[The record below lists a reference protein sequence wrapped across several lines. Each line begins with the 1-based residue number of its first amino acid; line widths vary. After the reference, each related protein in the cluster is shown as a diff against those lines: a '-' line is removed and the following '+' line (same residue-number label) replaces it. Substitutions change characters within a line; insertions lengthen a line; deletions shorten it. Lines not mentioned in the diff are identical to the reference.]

1 MRLHFCHRIWIA
13 GSEFGN
19 NTVKACLPPTLYQWF
34 WLMLVMNESFL
45 LAECK
50 APQSLLFLLPSL
62 LDTNLQS
69 QRFFFPFPSPW
80 LSVQTW
86 FLQLEPLSQP
96 LQKTKQ
102 NPKTSKHVS
111 TLSATNS
118 EQSTLNTTVSL
129 QFLTYH
135 RFNPLRL
142 CLLLHNLLCLLGD
155 QQLGLLALP
164 ANMLKSS

>member
-1 MRLHFCHRIWIA
+1 MRLHFCRSISIA

-50 APQSLLFLLPSL
+50 APQSLFFLHCWIQTFNLRDFFFRFLLHDFLSKLDFCNLSHFLSL
-62 LDTNLQS
+62 Y
-69 QRFFFPFPSPW
+69 
-80 LSVQTW
+80 
-86 FLQLEPLSQP
+86 
-96 LQKTKQ
+96 KKQ
-102 NPKTSKHVS
+102 NKTPKHPSMLARWVQITRLRTKRSQHDS
-111 TLSATNS
+111 LSS
-118 EQSTLNTTVSL
+118 
-129 QFLTYH
+129 FLTYH

>member
-19 NTVKACLPPTLYQWF
+19 NTVKARLPPTLYQWF

-50 APQSLLFLLPSL
+50 APQSLFFLLPSL

-111 TLSATNS
+111 TLSANNS
-118 EQSTLNTTVSL
+118 SPNKALSTRQSRFSFSPITALILSVSASFSTTFCVCWEISSL
-129 QFLTYH
+129 VFSLS
-135 RFNPLRL
+135 LRT
-142 CLLLHNLLCLLGD
+142 C
-155 QQLGLLALP
+155 
-164 ANMLKSS
+164 